1 MGLIF
6 ILAQS
11 LQNGFDM
18 VGSILLKRVVI
29 RVRKFKT
36 DPSLVRYLSKNRK
49 FVNNSNN
56 NELSSRLYI
65 ERYCR

>member
-1 MGLIF
+1 MCLIF

-29 RVRKFKT
+29 RVRKFKNRSILFDT
-36 DPSLVRYLSKNRK
+36 TVKTGSL
-49 FVNNSNN
+49 
-56 NELSSRLYI
+56 
-65 ERYCR
+65 

>member
-1 MGLIF
+1 MCLIF

-36 DPSLVRYLSKNRK
+36 DPSCS
-49 FVNNSNN
+49 
-56 NELSSRLYI
+56 I
-65 ERYCR
+65 PQ